1 MSSIDTNILTIT
13 EPTIELEPFE
23 IADIE
28 SNSTGAETSS
38 NDGPVDR
45 SKNKDK
51 LSKRVGD
58 TAPAL
63 RVNGYDFQK
72 NDILYWELVL
82 DGFIPTMTATVID
95 QKGVFTVS
103 QFPKDG
109 EVVELYIA
117 SKDEDTFKPIRM
129 DFDIIDVDCSTAPSE
144 NQGLGGSQ
152 MEAQRITFT
161 CTAKIPGLL
170 AETCESYGRDTSFNH
185 LQTMA
190 DNLQLGFASNV
201 TETKDEQV
209 RFCACE
215 TRLNCIQREV
225 MHSYADDNSFF
236 VAHIDPYYY
245 LNFVNF
251 NQQLILEDNV
261 EDTLVSLVQA
271 ISEKNMQDTD
281 VDKIERKL
289 VLTNSAKTG
298 QAGQSFFIKEFA
310 LINNAGLISLKNGYK
325 RIIQYYDEGSR
336 EFMEFTLDTL
346 TADNLPANYLP
357 LKGKSDE
364 DRYKKDIKYK
374 YLGIQSDVE
383 EDGNV
388 HANYKYA
395 LIQNFQNTEELEKL
409 NLKIVLPT
417 ANMSLYR
424 YQRVPVAIYE
434 KNAARTENMRQKEEK
449 SGIEQDKSK
458 DAKTDDIT
466 GDKLNSFY
474 SGYYVIS
481 KMKYIYRQ
489 ARGIMEQ
496 ELVLTR
502 REWPSPI

>member
-28 SNSTGAETSS
+28 SQ
-38 NDGPVDR
+38 DGEGR

-51 LSKRVGD
+51 LSKQVGD
-58 TAPAL
+58 VSPAL
-63 RVNGYDFQK
+63 RVNGYDFEK
-72 NDILYWELVL
+72 NDIIYWELNL
-82 DGFIPTMTATVID
+82 DGFIPKMTATVID
-95 QKGVFTVS
+95 SKGAFTVS

-129 DFDIIDVDCSTAPSE
+129 DFDIVDVDSPPAASE
-144 NQGLGGSQ
+144 NQGTGSDQ
-152 MEAQRITFT
+152 SQAQRITFN

-185 LQTMA
+185 LQTIS
-190 DNLQLGFASNV
+190 DNLKLGFASNV
-201 TETKDEQV
+201 TETDDEQV

-215 TRLNCIQREV
+215 NRLTCIQREIQ
-225 MHSYADDNSFF
+225 HAYRDDDSFF

-245 LNFVNF
+245 LNFVNL

-261 EDTLVSLVQA
+261 EDTLASLMQA
-271 ISEKNMQDTD
+271 ISERDMQDSD
-281 VDKIERKL
+281 ADKIERKL
-289 VLTNSAKTG
+289 ILTNSAKTG
-298 QAGQSFFIKEFA
+298 QAGSSFFIKEFS
-310 LINNAGLISLKNGYK
+310 LINNAGMIALKNGYK
-325 RIIQYYDEGSR
+325 RVVQYYDDTNR
-336 EFMEFTLDTL
+336 EFVEFTLDTL
-346 TADNLPANYLP
+346 TAENMPDNYLP

-364 DRYKKDIKYK
+364 NRYKTDIKYK
-374 YLGIQSDVE
+374 YLGVQSDASA
-383 EDGNV
+383 DGNV
-388 HANYKYA
+388 HANYQYA
-395 LIQNFQNTEELEKL
+395 LLLNFQNTEELEKM
-409 NLKIVLPT
+409 NLKITLPT

-434 KNAARTENMRQKEEK
+434 KNATRTENMRKKEEK
-449 SGIEQDKSK
+449 SGIKQDTTK

-481 KMKYIYRQ
+481 KIKYIYKVER
-489 ARGIMEQ
+489 AIMEQ
-496 ELVLTR
+496 ELTLTR
-502 REWPSPI
+502 REWPRPI